1 MQTMQTREQHA
12 GKMEKRLE
20 RWGARFDDFT
30 AKAREAGTE
39 AKADYQVHLEDLKS
53 KQRAV
58 GERFQQ
64 LKAAGDDQWESLK
77 TGVESAWK
85 ELESSFKKLTS

>member
-1 MQTMQTREQHA
+1 MQTREQHV

-20 RWGARFDDFT
+20 RLGARFDGLT
-30 AKAREAGTE
+30 AKMKEAGTG
-39 AKADYQVHLEDLKS
+39 AKADYEAHLADLKS
-53 KQRAV
+53 KQAAV
-58 GERFQQ
+58 GEKFQQ

-85 ELESSFKKLTS
+85 EFETSFKKLSS